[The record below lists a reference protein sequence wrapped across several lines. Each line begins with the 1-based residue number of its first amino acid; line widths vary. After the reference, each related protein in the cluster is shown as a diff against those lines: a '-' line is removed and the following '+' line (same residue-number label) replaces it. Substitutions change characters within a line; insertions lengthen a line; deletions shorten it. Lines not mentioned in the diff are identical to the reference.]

1 MAILNRQPKKPETLI
16 QIERERAA
24 VLLRIREVWRRLF
37 GIDIDAKNHLRN
49 NTRPTPLVDAILAE
63 IKTEKKPDEVKTK
76 KRTRLPPSPESK
88 DPGVVTGDVFRIFG
102 NSARTIL

>member
-1 MAILNRQPKKPETLI
+1 LRQENKNIIEKAMAILNRQPKKPETLI

-24 VLLRIREVWRRLF
+24 VLSRIRKVWRRLF

-76 KRTRLPPSPESK
+76 KRTRLP
-88 DPGVVTGDVFRIFG
+88 I
-102 NSARTIL
+102 ARVQRSRRRHW